1 MDNWYIMTDNWFHD
15 VCVFSAG
22 KTIAVL
28 IPEPT
33 GCKTLKTAEKRRG
46 ELTVVNINNLEM
58 HWFYAH
64 GVTRSRRHVFKRSA
78 MCQAAPRPTIFSPK
92 NFTCPSS

>member
-1 MDNWYIMTDNWFHD
+1 MMC
-15 VCVFSAG
+15 VCVFG
-22 KTIAVL
+22 RKTIAVL

-33 GCKTLKTAEKRRG
+33 GCKTLKTEKRRG

-64 GVTRSRRHVFKRSA
+64 TESRAVDVMFLKGVQCVLCSGSSA
-78 MCQAAPRPTIFSPK
+78 AAKHIFS
-92 NFTCPSS
+92 

>member
-1 MDNWYIMTDNWFHD
+1 M
-15 VCVFSAG
+15 CVFG
-22 KTIAVL
+22 RKTIAVL

-33 GCKTLKTAEKRRG
+33 GCKTLKTEKRRG

-64 GVTRSRRHVFKRSA
+64 RVTRSSRRHVLKRSA
-78 MCQAAPRPTIFSPK
+78 MCAAQAAAPRPSIFSPK